1 MDDRKLEGRCIEMK
15 KLGFRRILGLILLVF
30 GIGLMVHQAWP
41 IVQVYMNQQDVAVSK
56 YTPEEIQENS
66 ADQSNGQFDFNEVR
80 NVSAAEVNQVRSD
93 IESGEADLD
102 ILGAVAIPEADLNTA
117 VIKGMSDAAMVSGAG
132 TMFPDQVMG
141 QGNYTLAS
149 HHIGYGTDILLNN
162 ISDSVTVGHTI
173 YLTDLTNVYVY
184 DTFFVEAVNPDQVQY
199 ISQDVAGDPIIT
211 LMTCTADLTQRWIVQ
226 GRLTDTVAFDEASE
240 EVQALFQ

>member
-1 MDDRKLEGRCIEMK
+1 MRRV
-15 KLGFRRILGLILLVF
+15 GFRRVLGLILLVI
-30 GIGLMVHQAWP
+30 GIVIMINQAWP
-41 IVQVYMNQQDVAVSK
+41 VVQVYLNQQDVAVAN
-56 YTPEEIQENS
+56 YTAEELQENAS
-66 ADQSNGQFDFNEVR
+66 VQSNGQFDFNEVR
-80 NVSAAEVNQVRSD
+80 NVSATEVNQVRAD

-102 ILGAVAIPEADLNTA
+102 VLGAVAIPDANLNTA
-117 VIKGMSDAAMVSGAG
+117 VIKGMSDVAMVSGAG

-162 ISDSVTVGHTI
+162 ISDSVTVGDKI

-184 DTFFVEAVNPDQVQY
+184 ETFFVEAVNPDQVQY
-199 ISQDVAGDPIIT
+199 ISQEVTGNPIIT
-211 LMTCTADLTQRWIVQ
+211 LMTCTADLIQRWIVQ
-226 GRLTDTVAFDEASE
+226 GNLTETVAFGEAPA

>member
-1 MDDRKLEGRCIEMK
+1 MRR
-15 KLGFRRILGLILLVF
+15 LGFRRFLGLILLVI
-30 GIGLMVHQAWP
+30 GIVIMINQAWP
-41 IVQVYMNQQDVAVSK
+41 VVQVYLNQQDVAVAN
-56 YTPEEIQENS
+56 YTAEELQENAS
-66 ADQSNGQFDFNEVR
+66 DQSNGQFDFNEVR
-80 NVSAAEVNQVRSD
+80 NVSATEVNQVRTD

-102 ILGAVAIPEADLNTA
+102 ILGAVAIPDANLNTA
-117 VIKGMSDAAMVSGAG
+117 VIKGMSDVAMVSGAG

-162 ISDSVTVGHTI
+162 ISDSVTVGDKI

-184 DTFFVEAVNPDQVQY
+184 ETFFVEAVNPDQVQY
-199 ISQDVAGDPIIT
+199 ISQEVTGNPIIT

-226 GRLTDTVAFDEASE
+226 GNLTETVVFGEAPAD
-240 EVQALFQ
+240 VQTLFQ

>member
-1 MDDRKLEGRCIEMK
+1 MK
-15 KLGFRRILGLILLVF
+15 KLGFRRILGLLLLLV
-30 GIGLMVHQAWP
+30 GIAMMVYQAWP
-41 IVQVYMNQQDVAVSK
+41 IVQVYLNQRDVAVTN
-56 YTPEEIQENS
+56 YTAEEIQDNQ

-93 IESGEADLD
+93 IASGEADLD
-102 ILGAVAIPEADLNTA
+102 VLGAVAIPNANLNTA

-162 ISDSVTVGHTI
+162 ISDSVTVGDKI
-173 YLTDLTNVYVY
+173 YLSDLTNVYVY

-199 ISQDVAGDPIIT
+199 ISQDITGDPIIT

-226 GRLTDTVAFDEASE
+226 GNLIETWAFDESPE
-240 EVQALFQ
+240 DIQALFQ

>member
-1 MDDRKLEGRCIEMK
+1 MRRV
-15 KLGFRRILGLILLVF
+15 GFRRVLGLILLVI
-30 GIGLMVHQAWP
+30 GIVIMINQAWP
-41 IVQVYMNQQDVAVSK
+41 VVQVYLNQQDVAVAN
-56 YTPEEIQENS
+56 YTAEELQENAS
-66 ADQSNGQFDFNEVR
+66 DQSNGQFDFNEVR
-80 NVSAAEVNQVRSD
+80 NVSATEVNQVRTD

-102 ILGAVAIPEADLNTA
+102 VLGAVAIPDANLNTA
-117 VIKGMSDAAMVSGAG
+117 VIKGMSDVAMVSGAG
-132 TMFPDQVMG
+132 TMFSDQVMG

-162 ISDSVTVGHTI
+162 ISDSVTVGDKI

-184 DTFFVEAVNPDQVQY
+184 ETFFVEAVNPDQVQY
-199 ISQDVAGDPIIT
+199 ISQEVTGNPIIT

-226 GRLTDTVAFDEASE
+226 GNLTETVAFGEAPA

>member
-1 MDDRKLEGRCIEMK
+1 MRR
-15 KLGFRRILGLILLVF
+15 LGFRRILGLILL
-30 GIGLMVHQAWP
+30 GIGIVIMVHQAWP
-41 IVQVYMNQQDVAVSK
+41 VVQVYLNQQDVAVAN
-56 YTPEEIQENS
+56 YTAEELQEN
-66 ADQSNGQFDFNEVR
+66 ATDQSNGQFDFNEVR
-80 NVSAAEVNQVRSD
+80 NVSAVEVNQVRSD
-93 IESGEADLD
+93 IESGEANLD
-102 ILGAVAIPEADLNTA
+102 ILGAVAIPEANLNTA
-117 VIKGMSDAAMVSGAG
+117 VIKGLSDAAMVSGAG

-162 ISDSVTVGHTI
+162 ISDSVTVGDKI

-199 ISQDVAGDPIIT
+199 ISQEVTGDPIIT

-226 GRLTDTVAFDEASE
+226 GDLTETVAFGEAPA
-240 EVQALFQ
+240 EVKALFQ

>member
-1 MDDRKLEGRCIEMK
+1 MRRV
-15 KLGFRRILGLILLVF
+15 GFRRVLGLILLVI
-30 GIGLMVHQAWP
+30 GIVIMINQAWP
-41 IVQVYMNQQDVAVSK
+41 VVQVYLNQQDVAVAN
-56 YTPEEIQENS
+56 YTAEELEENAS
-66 ADQSNGQFDFNEVR
+66 DQSNGQFDFNEVR
-80 NVSAAEVNQVRSD
+80 NVSATEVNQVRTD

-102 ILGAVAIPEADLNTA
+102 VLGAVAIPDANLNTA
-117 VIKGMSDAAMVSGAG
+117 VIKGMSDVAMVSGAG

-162 ISDSVTVGHTI
+162 ISDSVTVGDKI

-184 DTFFVEAVNPDQVQY
+184 ETFFVEAVNPDQVQY
-199 ISQDVAGDPIIT
+199 ISQEVTGNPIIT

-226 GRLTDTVAFDEASE
+226 GNLTETVAFGEAPA

>member
-1 MDDRKLEGRCIEMK
+1 MRR
-15 KLGFRRILGLILLVF
+15 LGFRRFLGLILLVI
-30 GIGLMVHQAWP
+30 GIVIMINQAWP
-41 IVQVYMNQQDVAVSK
+41 VVQVYLNQQDVAVAN
-56 YTPEEIQENS
+56 YTAEELQENAS
-66 ADQSNGQFDFNEVR
+66 DQSNGQFDFNEVR
-80 NVSAAEVNQVRSD
+80 NVSATEVNQVRTD
-93 IESGEADLD
+93 IELGEADLD
-102 ILGAVAIPEADLNTA
+102 VLGAVAIPDANLNTA
-117 VIKGMSDAAMVSGAG
+117 VIKGMSDVAMVSGAG

-162 ISDSVTVGHTI
+162 ISDSVTVGDKI

-184 DTFFVEAVNPDQVQY
+184 ETFFVEAVNPDQVQY
-199 ISQDVAGDPIIT
+199 ISQEVTGNPIIT

-226 GRLTDTVAFDEASE
+226 GNLTETVAFGEAPA

>member
-1 MDDRKLEGRCIEMK
+1 MRR
-15 KLGFRRILGLILLVF
+15 LGFRRFLGLILLVI
-30 GIGLMVHQAWP
+30 GIVIMINQAWP
-41 IVQVYMNQQDVAVSK
+41 VVQVYLNQQDVAVAN
-56 YTPEEIQENS
+56 YTAEELEENAS
-66 ADQSNGQFDFNEVR
+66 DQSNGQFDFNEVR
-80 NVSAAEVNQVRSD
+80 NVSATEVNQVRTD

-102 ILGAVAIPEADLNTA
+102 VLGAVAIPDANLNTA
-117 VIKGMSDAAMVSGAG
+117 VIKGMSDVAMVSGAG

-162 ISDSVTVGHTI
+162 ISDSVTVGDKI

-184 DTFFVEAVNPDQVQY
+184 ETFFVEAVNPDQVQY
-199 ISQDVAGDPIIT
+199 ISQEVTGNPIIT

-226 GRLTDTVAFDEASE
+226 GNLTETVAFGEAPA

>member
-1 MDDRKLEGRCIEMK
+1 MRRV
-15 KLGFRRILGLILLVF
+15 GFRRVLGLILLVI
-30 GIGLMVHQAWP
+30 GIVIMINQAWP
-41 IVQVYMNQQDVAVSK
+41 VVQVYLNQQDVAVAN
-56 YTPEEIQENS
+56 YTAEELQENAS
-66 ADQSNGQFDFNEVR
+66 DQSNGQFDFNEVR
-80 NVSAAEVNQVRSD
+80 NVSATEVNQVRAD
-93 IESGEADLD
+93 MESGEADLD
-102 ILGAVAIPEADLNTA
+102 VLGAVAIPDANLNTA
-117 VIKGMSDAAMVSGAG
+117 VIKGMSDVAMVSGAG

-162 ISDSVTVGHTI
+162 ISDSVTVGDKI

-184 DTFFVEAVNPDQVQY
+184 ETFFVEAVNPDQVQY
-199 ISQDVAGDPIIT
+199 ISQEVTGNPIIT

-226 GRLTDTVAFDEASE
+226 GNLTETVAFGEAPA

>member
-1 MDDRKLEGRCIEMK
+1 MIRR
-15 KLGFRRILGLILLVF
+15 LGFRRFLGLILL
-30 GIGLMVHQAWP
+30 GIGIVFMVSQAWP
-41 IVQVYMNQQDVAVSK
+41 VVQVYLNQQDVAVAN
-56 YTPEEIQENS
+56 YTAEELQENA

-93 IESGEADLD
+93 IESGNADLD
-102 ILGAVAIPEADLNTA
+102 ILGAVAIPNANLNTA

-141 QGNYTLAS
+141 QGNYTLTS

-162 ISDSVTVGHTI
+162 ISDSVTVGDKI

-184 DTFFVEAVNPDQVQY
+184 ETFFVEAVNPDQVQY
-199 ISQDVAGDPIIT
+199 ISQEMTGDPIVT

-226 GRLTDTVAFDEASE
+226 GNLTETVAFGEAPA

>member
-1 MDDRKLEGRCIEMK
+1 MRRV
-15 KLGFRRILGLILLVF
+15 GFRRILGLILLVI
-30 GIGLMVHQAWP
+30 GIVIMINQAWP
-41 IVQVYMNQQDVAVSK
+41 VVQVYLNQQDVAVAN
-56 YTPEEIQENS
+56 YTAEELQENAS
-66 ADQSNGQFDFNEVR
+66 DQSNGQFDFNEVR
-80 NVSAAEVNQVRSD
+80 NVSATEVNQVRTD

-102 ILGAVAIPEADLNTA
+102 VLGAVAIPDANLNTA
-117 VIKGMSDAAMVSGAG
+117 VIKGMSDVAMVSGAG

-162 ISDSVTVGHTI
+162 ISDSVTVGDKI

-184 DTFFVEAVNPDQVQY
+184 ETFFVEAVNPDQVQY
-199 ISQDVAGDPIIT
+199 ISQEVTGNPIIT

-226 GRLTDTVAFDEASE
+226 GNLTETVAFGEAPA

>member
-1 MDDRKLEGRCIEMK
+1 MRRV
-15 KLGFRRILGLILLVF
+15 GFRRVLGLILLVI
-30 GIGLMVHQAWP
+30 GIVIMINQAWP
-41 IVQVYMNQQDVAVSK
+41 VVQVYLNQQDVAVAN
-56 YTPEEIQENS
+56 YTAEELQENAS
-66 ADQSNGQFDFNEVR
+66 DQSNGQFDFNEVR
-80 NVSAAEVNQVRSD
+80 NVSATEVNQVRTD

-102 ILGAVAIPEADLNTA
+102 VLGAVAIPDANLNTA
-117 VIKGMSDAAMVSGAG
+117 VIKGMSDVAMVSGAG
-132 TMFPDQVMG
+132 TMFPDQVLG

-162 ISDSVTVGHTI
+162 ISDSVTVGDKI

-184 DTFFVEAVNPDQVQY
+184 ETFFVEAVNPDQVQY
-199 ISQDVAGDPIIT
+199 ISQEVTGNPIIT

-226 GRLTDTVAFDEASE
+226 GNLTETVAFGEAPA

>member
-1 MDDRKLEGRCIEMK
+1 MRRV
-15 KLGFRRILGLILLVF
+15 GFRRVLGLILLVI
-30 GIGLMVHQAWP
+30 GIVIMINQAWP
-41 IVQVYMNQQDVAVSK
+41 VVQVYLNQQDVAVAS
-56 YTPEEIQENS
+56 YTAEELQENAS
-66 ADQSNGQFDFNEVR
+66 DQSNGQFDFNEVR
-80 NVSAAEVNQVRSD
+80 NVSATEVNQVRAD

-102 ILGAVAIPEADLNTA
+102 VLGAVAIPDANLNTA
-117 VIKGMSDAAMVSGAG
+117 VIKGMSDVAMVSGAG

-162 ISDSVTVGHTI
+162 ISDSVTVGDKI

-184 DTFFVEAVNPDQVQY
+184 ETFFVEAVNPDQVQY
-199 ISQDVAGDPIIT
+199 ISQEVTGNPIIT

-226 GRLTDTVAFDEASE
+226 GNLTETVAFGEAPA

>member
-1 MDDRKLEGRCIEMK
+1 MRRV
-15 KLGFRRILGLILLVF
+15 GFRRVLGLILLVI
-30 GIGLMVHQAWP
+30 GIVIMINQAWP
-41 IVQVYMNQQDVAVSK
+41 VVQVYLNQQDVAVAN
-56 YTPEEIQENS
+56 YTAEELQENAS
-66 ADQSNGQFDFNEVR
+66 DQSNGQFDFNEVR
-80 NVSAAEVNQVRSD
+80 NVSATEVNQVWTD
-93 IESGEADLD
+93 IELGEADLD
-102 ILGAVAIPEADLNTA
+102 VLGAVAIPDANLNTA
-117 VIKGMSDAAMVSGAG
+117 VIKGMSDVAMVSGAG

-162 ISDSVTVGHTI
+162 ISDSVTVGDKI

-184 DTFFVEAVNPDQVQY
+184 ETFFVEAVNPDQVQY
-199 ISQDVAGDPIIT
+199 ISQEVTGNPIIT

-226 GRLTDTVAFDEASE
+226 GNLTETVAFGEAPA

>member
-1 MDDRKLEGRCIEMK
+1 MRR
-15 KLGFRRILGLILLVF
+15 LGFRRFLGLILL
-30 GIGLMVHQAWP
+30 GIGIVIMVSQAWP
-41 IVQVYMNQQDVAVSK
+41 VVQVYLNQQDVAVAN
-56 YTPEEIQENS
+56 YTAEELQEN
-66 ADQSNGQFDFNEVR
+66 ALDQSNGQFDFNEVR
-80 NVSAAEVNQVRSD
+80 NVSATEVNQVRSD
-93 IESGEADLD
+93 IESGNADLD
-102 ILGAVAIPEADLNTA
+102 ILGAVAIPNANLNTA

-141 QGNYTLAS
+141 QGNYTLTS

-162 ISDSVTVGHTI
+162 ISDSVTVGDKI

-184 DTFFVEAVNPDQVQY
+184 ETFFVEAVNPDQVQY
-199 ISQDVAGDPIIT
+199 ISQEMTGDPIVT

-226 GRLTDTVAFDEASE
+226 GNLTETVAFGEAPA

>member
-1 MDDRKLEGRCIEMK
+1 MMRR
-15 KLGFRRILGLILLVF
+15 LGFRRFLGLILLVI
-30 GIGLMVHQAWP
+30 GIVIMINQAWP
-41 IVQVYMNQQDVAVSK
+41 VVQVYLNQQDVAVAN
-56 YTPEEIQENS
+56 YTAEELQENVS
-66 ADQSNGQFDFNEVR
+66 DQSNGQFDFNEVR
-80 NVSAAEVNQVRSD
+80 NVSATEVNQVRTD

-102 ILGAVAIPEADLNTA
+102 VLGAVAIPDANLNTA
-117 VIKGMSDAAMVSGAG
+117 VIKGMSDVAMVSGAG

-162 ISDSVTVGHTI
+162 ISDSVTVGDKI

-184 DTFFVEAVNPDQVQY
+184 ETFFVEAVNPDQVQY
-199 ISQDVAGDPIIT
+199 ISQEVTGNPIIT

-226 GRLTDTVAFDEASE
+226 GNLTETVAFGEAPA

>member
-1 MDDRKLEGRCIEMK
+1 MIRR
-15 KLGFRRILGLILLVF
+15 LGFRRFLGLILL
-30 GIGLMVHQAWP
+30 GIGIVFMVSQAWP
-41 IVQVYMNQQDVAVSK
+41 VVQVYLNQQDVAVAN
-56 YTPEEIQENS
+56 YTAEELQENAS
-66 ADQSNGQFDFNEVR
+66 DQSNGQFDFNEVR

-93 IESGEADLD
+93 IESGNADLD
-102 ILGAVAIPEADLNTA
+102 ILGAVAIPNANLNTA

-132 TMFPDQVMG
+132 TMFPGQVMG

-162 ISDSVTVGHTI
+162 ISDSVTVGDKI

-184 DTFFVEAVNPDQVQY
+184 ETFFVEAVNPDQVQY
-199 ISQDVAGDPIIT
+199 ISQEMTGDPIVT

-226 GRLTDTVAFDEASE
+226 GNLTETVAFGEAPA

>member
-1 MDDRKLEGRCIEMK
+1 M
-15 KLGFRRILGLILLVF
+15 
-30 GIGLMVHQAWP
+30 GIGIVIMFNQAWP
-41 IVQVYMNQQDVAVSK
+41 VVQVYLNQQDVAVAN
-56 YTPEEIQENS
+56 YTAEELQENAS
-66 ADQSNGQFDFNEVR
+66 DQSNGQFDFNEVR

-102 ILGAVAIPEADLNTA
+102 ILGAVAIPDANLNTA
-117 VIKGMSDAAMVSGAG
+117 VIKGLSDAAMVSGAG

-162 ISDSVTVGHTI
+162 ISDSVTVGDKI

-184 DTFFVEAVNPDQVQY
+184 ETFFVEAVNPDQVQY
-199 ISQDVAGDPIIT
+199 ISQEVTGDPIIT

-226 GRLTDTVAFDEASE
+226 GNLTETVAFGEAPA

>member
-1 MDDRKLEGRCIEMK
+1 MRRV
-15 KLGFRRILGLILLVF
+15 GFRRVLGLILLVI
-30 GIGLMVHQAWP
+30 GIVIMINQAWP
-41 IVQVYMNQQDVAVSK
+41 VVQVYLNQQDVAVAN
-56 YTPEEIQENS
+56 YTAEELQENAS
-66 ADQSNGQFDFNEVR
+66 DQSNGQFDFNEVR
-80 NVSAAEVNQVRSD
+80 NVSATEVNQVRTD

-102 ILGAVAIPEADLNTA
+102 VLGAVAIPDANLNTA
-117 VIKGMSDAAMVSGAG
+117 VIKGMSDIAMVSGAG
-132 TMFPDQVMG
+132 TMFPDQVLG

-162 ISDSVTVGHTI
+162 ISDSVTVGDKI

-184 DTFFVEAVNPDQVQY
+184 ETFFVEAVNPDQVQY
-199 ISQDVAGDPIIT
+199 ISQEVTGNPIIT

-226 GRLTDTVAFDEASE
+226 GNLTETVAFGEAPA

>member
-1 MDDRKLEGRCIEMK
+1 MK
-15 KLGFRRILGLILLVF
+15 KLGYRRILGLLLLLV
-30 GIGLMVHQAWP
+30 GIVMMVYQAWP
-41 IVQVYMNQQDVAVSK
+41 IVQVYLNQRDVAVTN
-56 YTPEEIQENS
+56 YTAEEIQDNQ

-93 IESGEADLD
+93 IASGEADLD
-102 ILGAVAIPEADLNTA
+102 VLGAVAIPNANLNTA

-162 ISDSVTVGHTI
+162 ISDSVTVGDKI
-173 YLTDLTNVYVY
+173 YLSDLTNVYVY

-199 ISQDVAGDPIIT
+199 ISQDITGDPIIT

-226 GRLTDTVAFDEASE
+226 GNLIETWAFDESPE
-240 EVQALFQ
+240 DIQALFQ

>member
-1 MDDRKLEGRCIEMK
+1 MRRV
-15 KLGFRRILGLILLVF
+15 GFRRVLGLILLVI
-30 GIGLMVHQAWP
+30 GIVIMINQAWP
-41 IVQVYMNQQDVAVSK
+41 VVQVYLNQQDVAVAN
-56 YTPEEIQENS
+56 YTAEELQENAS
-66 ADQSNGQFDFNEVR
+66 DQSNGQFDFNEVR
-80 NVSAAEVNQVRSD
+80 NVSATEVNQVRTD

-102 ILGAVAIPEADLNTA
+102 VLGAVAIPDANLNTA
-117 VIKGMSDAAMVSGAG
+117 VIKGMSDVAMVSGAG

-162 ISDSVTVGHTI
+162 ISDSVTVGDKI

-184 DTFFVEAVNPDQVQY
+184 ETFFVEAVNPDQVQY
-199 ISQDVAGDPIIT
+199 ISQEVTGNPIIT

-226 GRLTDTVAFDEASE
+226 GNLTETVAFGEASA

>member
-1 MDDRKLEGRCIEMK
+1 MRRV
-15 KLGFRRILGLILLVF
+15 GFRRVLGLILLVI
-30 GIGLMVHQAWP
+30 GIVIMINQAWP
-41 IVQVYMNQQDVAVSK
+41 VVQVYLNQQDVAVAS
-56 YTPEEIQENS
+56 YTAEELQENAS
-66 ADQSNGQFDFNEVR
+66 DQSNGQFDFNEVR
-80 NVSAAEVNQVRSD
+80 NVSATEVNQVRTD

-102 ILGAVAIPEADLNTA
+102 VLGAVAIPDANLNTA
-117 VIKGMSDAAMVSGAG
+117 VIKGMSDIAMVSGAG

-162 ISDSVTVGHTI
+162 ISDSVTVGDKI

-184 DTFFVEAVNPDQVQY
+184 ETFFVEAVNPDQVQY
-199 ISQDVAGDPIIT
+199 ISQEVTGNPIIT

-226 GRLTDTVAFDEASE
+226 GNLTETVVFGEAPA

>member
-1 MDDRKLEGRCIEMK
+1 MIRR
-15 KLGFRRILGLILLVF
+15 LGFRRFLGLILL
-30 GIGLMVHQAWP
+30 GIGIVFMVSQAWP
-41 IVQVYMNQQDVAVSK
+41 VVQVYLNQQDVAVAN
-56 YTPEEIQENS
+56 YTAEELQENAS
-66 ADQSNGQFDFNEVR
+66 DQSNGQFDFNEVR

-93 IESGEADLD
+93 IESGNADLD
-102 ILGAVAIPEADLNTA
+102 ILGAVAIPNANLNTA

-141 QGNYTLAS
+141 QGNYTLTS

-162 ISDSVTVGHTI
+162 ISDSVTVGDKI

-184 DTFFVEAVNPDQVQY
+184 ETFFVEAVNPDQVQY
-199 ISQDVAGDPIIT
+199 ISQEMTGDPIVT

-226 GRLTDTVAFDEASE
+226 GDLTETVAFGEAPA

>member
-1 MDDRKLEGRCIEMK
+1 MRR
-15 KLGFRRILGLILLVF
+15 LGFRRFLGLILLVI
-30 GIGLMVHQAWP
+30 GIVIMINQAWP
-41 IVQVYMNQQDVAVSK
+41 VVQVYLNQQDVAVAN
-56 YTPEEIQENS
+56 YTAEELQENAS
-66 ADQSNGQFDFNEVR
+66 DQSNGQFDFNEVR
-80 NVSAAEVNQVRSD
+80 NVSATEVNQVRTD

-102 ILGAVAIPEADLNTA
+102 VLGAVAIPDANLNTA
-117 VIKGMSDAAMVSGAG
+117 VIKGMSDVAMVSGAG

-162 ISDSVTVGHTI
+162 ISDSVTVGDKI

-184 DTFFVEAVNPDQVQY
+184 ETFFVEAVNPDQVQY
-199 ISQDVAGDPIIT
+199 ILQEVTGNPIIT

-226 GRLTDTVAFDEASE
+226 GNLTETVAFGEAPA

>member
-1 MDDRKLEGRCIEMK
+1 MRRV
-15 KLGFRRILGLILLVF
+15 GFRRFLGLILLVI
-30 GIGLMVHQAWP
+30 GIVIMINQAWP
-41 IVQVYMNQQDVAVSK
+41 VVQVYLNQQDVAVAN
-56 YTPEEIQENS
+56 YTAEELQENAS
-66 ADQSNGQFDFNEVR
+66 DQSNGQFDFNEVR
-80 NVSAAEVNQVRSD
+80 NVSATEVNQVRTD

-102 ILGAVAIPEADLNTA
+102 VLGAVAIPDANLNTA
-117 VIKGMSDAAMVSGAG
+117 IIKGMSDVAMVSGAG

-162 ISDSVTVGHTI
+162 ISDSVTVGDKI

-184 DTFFVEAVNPDQVQY
+184 ETFFVEAVNPDQVQY
-199 ISQDVAGDPIIT
+199 ISQEVTGNPIIT

-226 GRLTDTVAFDEASE
+226 GNLTETVAFSEAPAD
-240 EVQALFQ
+240 VQALFQ

>member
-1 MDDRKLEGRCIEMK
+1 MRR
-15 KLGFRRILGLILLVF
+15 LGFRRFLGLILL
-30 GIGLMVHQAWP
+30 GIGIVIMFNQAWP
-41 IVQVYMNQQDVAVSK
+41 VVQVYLNQQDVAVAN
-56 YTPEEIQENS
+56 YTAEELQENAS
-66 ADQSNGQFDFNEVR
+66 DQSNGQFDFNEVR

-102 ILGAVAIPEADLNTA
+102 ILGAVAIPDANLNTA
-117 VIKGMSDAAMVSGAG
+117 VIKGLSDAAMVSGAG

-162 ISDSVTVGHTI
+162 ISDSVTVGDKI

-184 DTFFVEAVNPDQVQY
+184 ETFFVEAVNPDQVQY
-199 ISQDVAGDPIIT
+199 ISQEVMGDPIIT

-226 GRLTDTVAFDEASE
+226 GNLTETVAFGEAPA

>member
-1 MDDRKLEGRCIEMK
+1 MRRV
-15 KLGFRRILGLILLVF
+15 GFRRVLGLILLVI
-30 GIGLMVHQAWP
+30 GIVIMINQAWP
-41 IVQVYMNQQDVAVSK
+41 VVQVYLNQQDVAVAN
-56 YTPEEIQENS
+56 YTAEELQENAS
-66 ADQSNGQFDFNEVR
+66 DQSNGQFDFNEVR
-80 NVSAAEVNQVRSD
+80 NVSATEVNQVRAD

-102 ILGAVAIPEADLNTA
+102 VLGAVAIPDANLNTA
-117 VIKGMSDAAMVSGAG
+117 VIKGMSDVAMVSGAG

-162 ISDSVTVGHTI
+162 ISDSVTVGDKI

-184 DTFFVEAVNPDQVQY
+184 ETFFVEAVNPDQVQY
-199 ISQDVAGDPIIT
+199 ISQEVTGNPIIT

-226 GRLTDTVAFDEASE
+226 GNLAETVAFGEAPA

>member
-1 MDDRKLEGRCIEMK
+1 MIRR
-15 KLGFRRILGLILLVF
+15 LGFRRFLGLILL
-30 GIGLMVHQAWP
+30 GIGIVIMVHQAWP
-41 IVQVYMNQQDVAVSK
+41 VVQVYLNQQDVAVAN
-56 YTPEEIQENS
+56 YTAEELQENAS
-66 ADQSNGQFDFNEVR
+66 DQSNGQFDFNEVR

-93 IESGEADLD
+93 IESGNADLD
-102 ILGAVAIPEADLNTA
+102 ILGAVAIPNANLNTA

-141 QGNYTLAS
+141 QGNYTLTS
-149 HHIGYGTDILLNN
+149 HHIGYGTNILLNN
-162 ISDSVTVGHTI
+162 ISDSVTVGDKI

-184 DTFFVEAVNPDQVQY
+184 ETFFVEAVNPDQVQY
-199 ISQDVAGDPIIT
+199 ISQEMTGDPIVT

-226 GRLTDTVAFDEASE
+226 GNLTETVAFGEAPA

>member
-1 MDDRKLEGRCIEMK
+1 MRRV
-15 KLGFRRILGLILLVF
+15 GFRRVLGLILLVI
-30 GIGLMVHQAWP
+30 GIVIMINQAWP
-41 IVQVYMNQQDVAVSK
+41 VVQVYLNQQDVAVAN
-56 YTPEEIQENS
+56 YTAEELQENAS
-66 ADQSNGQFDFNEVR
+66 DQSNGQFDFNEVR
-80 NVSAAEVNQVRSD
+80 NVSATEVNQVRTD

-102 ILGAVAIPEADLNTA
+102 VLGAVAIPDANLNTA
-117 VIKGMSDAAMVSGAG
+117 VIKGMSDVAMVSGAG

-162 ISDSVTVGHTI
+162 ISDSVTVGDKI

-184 DTFFVEAVNPDQVQY
+184 ETFFVEAVNPDQVQY
-199 ISQDVAGDPIIT
+199 ISQEVTGNPIIT

-226 GRLTDTVAFDEASE
+226 GNLTETVAFGEAPAD
-240 EVQALFQ
+240 VQALFQ

>member
-1 MDDRKLEGRCIEMK
+1 MK
-15 KLGFRRILGLILLVF
+15 RLGFRRFLGLILLVI
-30 GIGLMVHQAWP
+30 GIVIMINQAWP
-41 IVQVYMNQQDVAVSK
+41 VVQVYLNQQDVAVAN
-56 YTPEEIQENS
+56 YTAEELQENAS
-66 ADQSNGQFDFNEVR
+66 DQSNGQFDFNEVR
-80 NVSAAEVNQVRSD
+80 NVSATEVNQVRTD

-102 ILGAVAIPEADLNTA
+102 VLGAVAIPDANLNTA
-117 VIKGMSDAAMVSGAG
+117 VIKGMSDVAMVSGAG

-162 ISDSVTVGHTI
+162 ISDSVTVGDKI

-184 DTFFVEAVNPDQVQY
+184 ETFFVEAVNPDQVQY
-199 ISQDVAGDPIIT
+199 ISQEVTGNPIIT

-226 GRLTDTVAFDEASE
+226 GNLTETVAFGEAPA

>member
-1 MDDRKLEGRCIEMK
+1 MRR
-15 KLGFRRILGLILLVF
+15 LGFRRFLGLILLVI
-30 GIGLMVHQAWP
+30 GIVIMINQAWP
-41 IVQVYMNQQDVAVSK
+41 VVQVYLNQQDVAVAN
-56 YTPEEIQENS
+56 YTAEELQENAS
-66 ADQSNGQFDFNEVR
+66 DQSNGQFDFNEVR
-80 NVSAAEVNQVRSD
+80 NVSATEVNQVRAD

-102 ILGAVAIPEADLNTA
+102 VLGAVAIPDANLNTA
-117 VIKGMSDAAMVSGAG
+117 VIKGMSDVAMVSGAG

-162 ISDSVTVGHTI
+162 ISDSVTVGDKI

-184 DTFFVEAVNPDQVQY
+184 ETFFVEAVNPDQVQY
-199 ISQDVAGDPIIT
+199 ISQEVTGNPIIT

-226 GRLTDTVAFDEASE
+226 GNLTETVAFGEAPAD
-240 EVQALFQ
+240 VQALFQ

>member
-1 MDDRKLEGRCIEMK
+1 MRRV
-15 KLGFRRILGLILLVF
+15 GFRRVLGLILLVI
-30 GIGLMVHQAWP
+30 GIVIMINQAWP
-41 IVQVYMNQQDVAVSK
+41 VVQVYLNQQDVAVAN
-56 YTPEEIQENS
+56 YTAEELQENAS
-66 ADQSNGQFDFNEVR
+66 DQSNGQFDFNEVR
-80 NVSAAEVNQVRSD
+80 NVSATEVNQVRTD

-102 ILGAVAIPEADLNTA
+102 VLGAVAIPDANLNTA
-117 VIKGMSDAAMVSGAG
+117 VIKGMSDIAMVSGAG

-162 ISDSVTVGHTI
+162 ISDSVTVGDKI

-184 DTFFVEAVNPDQVQY
+184 ETFFVEAVNPDQVQY
-199 ISQDVAGDPIIT
+199 ISQEVTGNPIIT

-226 GRLTDTVAFDEASE
+226 GNLTETVAFGEAPA
-240 EVQALFQ
+240 EVQVLFQ

>member
-1 MDDRKLEGRCIEMK
+1 MRRV
-15 KLGFRRILGLILLVF
+15 GFRRVLGLILLVI
-30 GIGLMVHQAWP
+30 GIVIMINQAWP
-41 IVQVYMNQQDVAVSK
+41 VVQVYLNQQDVAVAN
-56 YTPEEIQENS
+56 YTAEELQENAS
-66 ADQSNGQFDFNEVR
+66 DQSNGQFDFNEVR
-80 NVSAAEVNQVRSD
+80 NVSATEVNQVRTD

-102 ILGAVAIPEADLNTA
+102 VLGAVAIPDANLNTA
-117 VIKGMSDAAMVSGAG
+117 VIKGMSDVAMVSGAG

-162 ISDSVTVGHTI
+162 ISDSVTVGDKI

-184 DTFFVEAVNPDQVQY
+184 ETFFVEAVNPDQVQY
-199 ISQDVAGDPIIT
+199 ISQEVTGNPIIT

-226 GRLTDTVAFDEASE
+226 GNLTETVAFGEASAD
-240 EVQALFQ
+240 VQTLFQ

>member
-1 MDDRKLEGRCIEMK
+1 MRR
-15 KLGFRRILGLILLVF
+15 LGFRRFLGLILLVF
-30 GIGLMVHQAWP
+30 GIVIMINQAWP
-41 IVQVYMNQQDVAVSK
+41 MVQVYLNQQDVAVAN
-56 YTPEEIQENS
+56 YTAEELQENAS
-66 ADQSNGQFDFNEVR
+66 DQSNGQFDFNEVR
-80 NVSAAEVNQVRSD
+80 NVSATEVNQVRTD

-102 ILGAVAIPEADLNTA
+102 VLGAVAIPDANLNTA
-117 VIKGMSDAAMVSGAG
+117 VIKGMSDVAMVSGAG

-162 ISDSVTVGHTI
+162 ISDSVTVGDKI

-184 DTFFVEAVNPDQVQY
+184 ETFFVEAVNPDQVQY
-199 ISQDVAGDPIIT
+199 ISQEVTGNPIIT

-226 GRLTDTVAFDEASE
+226 GNLTETVAFGEAPAD
-240 EVQALFQ
+240 VQTLFQ

>member
-1 MDDRKLEGRCIEMK
+1 MRR
-15 KLGFRRILGLILLVF
+15 LGFRRVLGLILLVI
-30 GIGLMVHQAWP
+30 GIVIMINQAWP
-41 IVQVYMNQQDVAVSK
+41 VVQVYLNQQDVAVAN
-56 YTPEEIQENS
+56 YTAEELQENAS
-66 ADQSNGQFDFNEVR
+66 DQSNGQFDFNEVR
-80 NVSAAEVNQVRSD
+80 NVSATEVNQVRTD

-102 ILGAVAIPEADLNTA
+102 VLGAVAIPNANLNTA
-117 VIKGMSDAAMVSGAG
+117 VIKGMSDVAMVSGAG

-162 ISDSVTVGHTI
+162 ISDSVTVGDKI

-184 DTFFVEAVNPDQVQY
+184 ETFFVEAVNPDQVQY
-199 ISQDVAGDPIIT
+199 ISQEVTGNPIIT

-226 GRLTDTVAFDEASE
+226 GNLTETVAFGEAPA

>member
-1 MDDRKLEGRCIEMK
+1 MRR
-15 KLGFRRILGLILLVF
+15 LGFRRFLGLILL
-30 GIGLMVHQAWP
+30 GIGIVIMVHQAWP
-41 IVQVYMNQQDVAVSK
+41 VVQVYLNQQDVVVAN
-56 YTPEEIQENS
+56 YTAEELQENA

-80 NVSAAEVNQVRSD
+80 NVSAVEINQVRSD
-93 IESGEADLD
+93 IESGEANLD
-102 ILGAVAIPEADLNTA
+102 ILGAVAIPEANLNTA
-117 VIKGMSDAAMVSGAG
+117 VIKGLSDAAMVSGAG
-132 TMFPDQVMG
+132 TMFPGQVMG

-162 ISDSVTVGHTI
+162 ISDSVTVGDKI

-184 DTFFVEAVNPDQVQY
+184 ETFFVEAVNPDQVQY
-199 ISQDVAGDPIIT
+199 ISQEMTGDPIVT

-226 GRLTDTVAFDEASE
+226 GNLTETVAFGEAPA

>member
-1 MDDRKLEGRCIEMK
+1 MVRRV
-15 KLGFRRILGLILLVF
+15 GFRRVLGLMLLVI
-30 GIGLMVHQAWP
+30 GIVIMINQAWP
-41 IVQVYMNQQDVAVSK
+41 VVQVYLNQQDVAVAN
-56 YTPEEIQENS
+56 YTAEELQENAS
-66 ADQSNGQFDFNEVR
+66 DQSNGQFDFNEVR
-80 NVSAAEVNQVRSD
+80 NVSATEVNQVRTD

-102 ILGAVAIPEADLNTA
+102 VLGAVAIPDANLNTA
-117 VIKGMSDAAMVSGAG
+117 VIKGMSDVAMVSGAG

-162 ISDSVTVGHTI
+162 ISDSVTVGDKI

-184 DTFFVEAVNPDQVQY
+184 ETFFVEAVNPDQVQY
-199 ISQDVAGDPIIT
+199 ISQEVTGNPIIT

-226 GRLTDTVAFDEASE
+226 GNLTETVAFGEAPAD
-240 EVQALFQ
+240 VQALFQ